1 MAITDLGMLTYW
13 SVTALVGLDIVQIP
27 TEYLFKDYNNP
38 RVIAWNWS
46 FLPLDLLLS
55 LSGLLALHL
64 ERRNDRRW
72 VAVAIISLVL
82 THCAGLMA
90 IAYWAILGEISWSW
104 WLPNLFLMLWP
115 LPFLFHLI
123 SAQKA

>member
-1 MAITDLGMLTYW
+1 MAITDIGMLTYW
-13 SVTALVGLDIVQIP
+13 SVTALVALDVIQIP
-27 TEYLFKDYNNP
+27 TEYLFKDYNDP

-64 ERRNDRRW
+64 ERRKDTRW
-72 VAVAIISLVL
+72 VGVAIISLVL

-90 IAYWAILGEISWSW
+90 IAYWVLLGEFSWGW
-104 WLPNLFLMLWP
+104 WLPNCF
-115 LPFLFHLI
+115 
-123 SAQKA
+123 